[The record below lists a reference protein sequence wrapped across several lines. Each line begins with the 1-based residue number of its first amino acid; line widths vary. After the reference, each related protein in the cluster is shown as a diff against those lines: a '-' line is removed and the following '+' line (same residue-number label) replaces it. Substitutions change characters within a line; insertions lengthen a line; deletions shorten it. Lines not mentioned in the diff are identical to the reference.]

1 MLFFV
6 ASAFRHWL
14 LDEYFFNKHFFVN
27 GTINW
32 CLQNNRCHCALA
44 RHDSGIPVMVMELT
58 FGEKIRLLREERELN
73 QTELGRAVGMTQR
86 KVSYLERGEY
96 EPSLEDIRA
105 LCLFF
110 RVSADYLLGF
120 PKALPYPKR
129 GK

>member
-1 MLFFV
+1 M
-6 ASAFRHWL
+6 
-14 LDEYFFNKHFFVN
+14 
-27 GTINW
+27 T
-32 CLQNNRCHCALA
+32 
-44 RHDSGIPVMVMELT
+44 MELT

-86 KVSYLERGEY
+86 KVSYLERGQY
-96 EPSLEDIRA
+96 EPSMEDIRA
-105 LCLFF
+105 LCRYF